1 MKGHV
6 AALIVQHDAFHD
18 RGNLVRIFGQLPLY
32 FLKSFLKGLLEGR
45 RGQPDT
51 LGPEIA
57 GYAAGLQFLFRL
69 GWRRDNA
76 PRLESN
82 GAEA

>member
-45 RGQPDT
+45 RGQPAT
-51 LGPEIA
+51 LAPEIA

-69 GWRRDNA
+69 GWRREHA
-76 PRLESN
+76 PRLVAN